1 MSVKT
6 VFAEKEQ
13 AKRQEQEA
21 VLQAFKD
28 QTAESA
34 RLAAAEVP
42 RIEASLLRADQ

>member
-1 MSVKT
+1 MSFKT

-13 AKRQEQEA
+13 ARRQEQQA

-34 RLAAAEVP
+34 RLAAAHRGVFT
-42 RIEASLLRADQ
+42 ACGSVHSS